1 MKKLLLILL
10 CLPFIGLAQ
19 EKRWDVRL
27 GLNSLIPFNNKVVD
41 FAEEWYEGAGV
52 MSYNQMNNRIGF
64 ISRFSYNHKI
74 SEAVLYIPSIGYSL
88 TRFQKGLS
96 NTFIEMLP
104 PTLEVNPV
112 VKTYHFISLSQ
123 NIGLDISDKAK
134 LSTGFSY
141 DKAMLVLTG
150 TRSNNNNDKL
160 SYFSFLFAINY
171 YIHKSDMIDS
181 FLFLETNLPLYF
193 SSESKSILKNMP
205 DERGYLQNKKWAYQT
220 NRYITI
226 GIGITI

>member
-10 CLPFIGLAQ
+10 CLPMIGFGQ

-41 FAEEWYEGAGV
+41 FAEEWYEGGGPLSA
-52 MSYNQMNNRIGF
+52 NQMNNRIGF

-74 SEAVLYIPSIGYSL
+74 SEAVLYIPSIGYSF
-88 TRFQKGLS
+88 TKFQKGLS
-96 NTFIEMLP
+96 NTLIEMLP
-104 PTLEVNPV
+104 PGSEFYPDVE
-112 VKTYHFISLSQ
+112 TYHFISLSQ

-141 DKAMLVLTG
+141 DKTMH
-150 TRSNNNNDKL
+150 SYNNDKL

-171 YIHKSDMIDS
+171 YIHKSDIIDS
-181 FLFLETNLPLYF
+181 FLFLATNLPLYF
-193 SSESKSILKNMP
+193 SSESKSIWKNMP
-205 DERGYLQNKKWAYQT
+205 DERNYLMMKKWAYQT

-226 GIGITI
+226 GIGIAM